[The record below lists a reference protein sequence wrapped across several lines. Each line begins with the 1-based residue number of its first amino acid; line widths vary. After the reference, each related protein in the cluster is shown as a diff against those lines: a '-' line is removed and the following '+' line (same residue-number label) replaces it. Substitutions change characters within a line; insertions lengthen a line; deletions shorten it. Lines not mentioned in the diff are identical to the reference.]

1 MGLQAI
7 VDKVP
12 AVSSAAIVS
21 SLHLFKRSPEVRLHN
36 TRLARIATNL
46 CRCILDDPFPVVR
59 RWVNEVQEAV
69 SSDNP
74 MVQFHAL
81 GLLYHIRKSDRLAVN
96 KLVQK
101 WSKSGL
107 KSPYAICYLIRL
119 ASKLIDED
127 ESG

>member
-1 MGLQAI
+1 MTLNCL
-7 VDKVP
+7 VK
-12 AVSSAAIVS
+12 
-21 SLHLFKRSPEVRLHN
+21 
-36 TRLARIATNL
+36 
-46 CRCILDDPFPVVR
+46 VVR

-69 SSDNP
+69 SSDNS

-81 GLLYHIRKSDRLAVN
+81 GLLYHIRKADRLAVN

-127 ESG
+127 EAG